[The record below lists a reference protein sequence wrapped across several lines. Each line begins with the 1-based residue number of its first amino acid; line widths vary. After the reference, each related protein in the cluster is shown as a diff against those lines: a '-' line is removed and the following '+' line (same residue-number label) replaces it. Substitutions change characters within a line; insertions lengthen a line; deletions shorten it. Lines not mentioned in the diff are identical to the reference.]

1 MANLRHPTWR
11 MESSPSSPRGADAC
25 PEAVLFILLRGAAA
39 PRFEPRPGRGPRE
52 GRSKDL
58 RIGSLAVLPGLCQG
72 DLRPAA
78 CGAAGLGVQ
87 GEFWARFVS
96 QRYLSLPNLGQRIN
110 FSCSQFTDVSIG
122 VLPTCIPLE
131 AAAFPEAWGA
141 FLWAT
146 RLGFRDYRPLSSM
159 RKKECSGWSNGF
171 LRLHSKTVKSQV
183 WTSPLHAQCSSPT
196 SCVMYPNCLQES
208 LQESQFQDSHRV
220 AAQPSRPAPQDT
232 WLGGA
237 HQNLYLEMNC

>member
-1 MANLRHPTWR
+1 MF
-11 MESSPSSPRGADAC
+11 
-25 PEAVLFILLRGAAA
+25 FILLRGSAA

-58 RIGSLAVLPGLCQG
+58 GIGSLAVLPGLCQG

-122 VLPTCIPLE
+122 VLPACIPLE

-146 RLGFRDYRPLSSM
+146 QLGFRGYRALSSV
-159 RKKECSGWSNGF
+159 RSHVIWRLPHVSFCPATSLRWVCAPPTLTHSFLCLWRSLRQAAESGRNLMTLF
-171 LRLHSKTVKSQV
+171 LVLMLRCL
-183 WTSPLHAQCSSPT
+183 APT
-196 SCVMYPNCLQES
+196 L
-208 LQESQFQDSHRV
+208 
-220 AAQPSRPAPQDT
+220 
-232 WLGGA
+232 
-237 HQNLYLEMNC
+237 